1 VAVVGDFWPSIW
13 FETLQL
19 PEFLTQSPDGEI
31 CLTGH
36 RIGLYHLV
44 QHYNDGDSAEMLA
57 ARYPTLPLA
66 LVHRVIAFYL
76 DNQRDVDAYIAA
88 CAAAINQEQQGATPL
103 DLNAL
108 RGRLSAGQPA
118 TQEVRVG

>member
-1 VAVVGDFWPSIW
+1 LD
-13 FETLQL
+13 L

-31 CLTGH
+31 RPTGH